1 MTGGAGFIGSN
12 LVDAL
17 VNQDAK
23 VTVLDDLSSGS
34 RENLNPKAIE
44 KPC

>member
-1 MTGGAGFIGSN
+1 
-12 LVDAL
+12 

-34 RENLNPKAIE
+34 RENLNPKATFVLGGLEDRKAVLKIE
-44 KPC
+44 